1 MPVTIRQVARAAGV
15 SRGTVDR
22 VVNNRG
28 KVRPEVAERIREVIN
43 ETGYTPN
50 KAGKVLVT
58 RKRPVKIGCFL
69 PSLGNAFWDE
79 VIMGLRAAEDELADF
94 GLSLEIRE
102 IHGYVIG
109 EHIEA
114 IQSLVDENCSS
125 LIVSTVDVP
134 DVCEYINSVI
144 SSGIPVVT
152 INTDLTGT
160 NRLCYIGSNYLTGG
174 TVAGRL
180 LSMLSIYSEFPLTIL
195 TVTGSTMIKGH
206 NDRIA
211 GFLTSLNE
219 SGVEYRMVS
228 VCECLDDEERAYD
241 VTLDAL
247 REHPDTNCVY
257 ISAAGVTGVCRA
269 IADSGLRRGG
279 RIKVISFDN
288 PETTRALIQK
298 GEIDFTICQEP
309 YRQGY
314 QSVVSLFNYFLENK
328 KRPLSDCFTEIVIKI
343 KENQ

>member
-1 MPVTIRQVARAAGV
+1 MPVTIRQVALAAGV

-58 RKRPVKIGCFL
+58 RKRPVKIGCFI

-79 VIMGLRAAEDELADF
+79 VTTGFRAAEEELADF

-102 IHGYVIG
+102 IHGYVIE

-114 IQSLVDENCSS
+114 IKSLVAENCSS
-125 LIVSTVDVP
+125 LIVSTMDVP
-134 DVCEYINSVI
+134 DVREYINSVI
-144 SSGIPVVT
+144 RGGIPVIT

-160 NRLCYIGSNYLTGG
+160 NRLCYIGSDYLTGG
-174 TVAGRL
+174 KAAGSL
-180 LSMLSIYSEFPLTIL
+180 LSIFSEFPLAIL
-195 TVTGSTMIKGH
+195 IVTGSTMIKGH

-211 GFLTSLNE
+211 GFLSSLDE
-219 SGVEYRMVS
+219 SGVEYRTVS
-228 VCECLDDEERAYD
+228 VCECLDDEARAYD
-241 VTLDAL
+241 VTLAAL
-247 REHPDTNCVY
+247 RAYPDTNCVY

-269 IADSGLRRGG
+269 IADSGLRRDH
-279 RIKVISFDN
+279 RIKVISFDD
-288 PETTRALIQK
+288 PETTRALIKK

-328 KRPLSDCFTEIVIKI
+328 KKPLPDCFTETVIKI
-343 KENQ
+343 KENL

>member
-1 MPVTIRQVARAAGV
+1 MPVTIRQVAHAAGV

-28 KVRPEVAERIREVIN
+28 KVKPEVAERIREVIN

-58 RKRPVKIGCFL
+58 RKRPIKIGCFL

-79 VIMGLRAAEDELADF
+79 VMTGFRAAEDELADF

-102 IHGYVIG
+102 VHGYIIEG
-109 EHIEA
+109 HIEA
-114 IQSLVDENCSS
+114 IRSLVDANCSS
-125 LIVSTVDVP
+125 LIVSTMDVP
-134 DVCEYINSVI
+134 DIRDYVNSVI
-144 SSGIPVVT
+144 NNGIPVIT

-160 NRLCYIGSNYLTGG
+160 NRLCYIGSDYLTGG
-174 TVAGRL
+174 KAAGRL
-180 LSMLSIYSEFPLTIL
+180 LSIYSEFPLVIL

-219 SGVEYRMVS
+219 SNVEYRMAS

-269 IADSGLRRGG
+269 IADSGLRRDH
-279 RIKVISFDN
+279 RIKVISFDD
-288 PETTRALIQK
+288 PETTCELIKK

-314 QSVVSLFNYFLENK
+314 QSVVDLFNYFLENK
-328 KRPLSDCFTEIVIKI
+328 KRPLSDCFTETVIKI
-343 KENQ
+343 KENL